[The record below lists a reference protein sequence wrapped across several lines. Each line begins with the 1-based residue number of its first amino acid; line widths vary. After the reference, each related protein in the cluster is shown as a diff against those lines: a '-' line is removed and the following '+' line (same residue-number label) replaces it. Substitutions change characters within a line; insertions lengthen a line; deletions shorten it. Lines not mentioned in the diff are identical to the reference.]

1 MLAEQKQTLPCGIKL
16 YKRHH
21 LGKGVTGQS
30 KIKPAPCLKNAEN

>member
-1 MLAEQKQTLPCGIKL
+1 MQVEQKQMPPCGIKL

-30 KIKPAPCLKNAEN
+30 KIKPAPYFKNAKN